1 MPADFSSEPP
11 AEGLFETAEAEETAP
26 PDSDFL
32 SSLIINEGFHGS
44 DSAQG

>member
-1 MPADFSSEPP
+1 MPADFTSEPP
-11 AEGLFETAEAEETAP
+11 AEGLFEAAEAEQAPP

-32 SSLIINEGFHGS
+32 NSLIINEGFQGS